1 LDRKVPHKKVTFARL
16 AAEAQKLRG
25 SRSAMEERTI
35 EGVDEQ
41 EAAELHRQIGF
52 DGAADARVRHKPDW
66 HVMLLFF
73 VPCE

>member
-1 LDRKVPHKKVTFARL
+1 
-16 AAEAQKLRG
+16 
-25 SRSAMEERTI
+25 MEERTI

-52 DGAADARVRHKPDW
+52 DGAADARVRRKPDW